1 MLEAKLHEEERNV
14 KNFGSVFEIAR
25 SLVIDNVNTKLM
37 SWTPEKVQAWASVIF
52 DIISLGIV
60 YRVRSN

>member
-52 DIISLGIV
+52 DIIFLGIV

>member
-1 MLEAKLHEEERNV
+1 MLKAKLHEEERNV

>member
-37 SWTPEKVQAWASVIF
+37 SWTPEKVQAWASDIF

>member
-37 SWTPEKVQAWASVIF
+37 SWTPEKVQAWPSDIF

>member
-1 MLEAKLHEEERNV
+1 MLEVKLHEEERNV

-37 SWTPEKVQAWASVIF
+37 SWTPEKVQAWASDIF

>member
-37 SWTPEKVQAWASVIF
+37 SLTPEKVQAWASDIF

>member
-37 SWTPEKVQAWASVIF
+37 SWTPEKVQAWASDIF
-52 DIISLGIV
+52 DIISLGIEH
-60 YRVRSN
+60 

>member
-37 SWTPEKVQAWASVIF
+37 SWTPEKVQAWASDVF
-52 DIISLGIV
+52 DIISLDIV

>member
-37 SWTPEKVQAWASVIF
+37 SWTPEKVQAWASDIF

-60 YRVRSN
+60 YRDRSN